1 MDGGGM
7 SAGADRPWWET
18 LFERDWYDL
27 FAKGGPSYPDE
38 DGAYAARDDAE
49 AAFIERALDL
59 PQAGDILD
67 LCCGFG
73 RHSVRLAQRGHRVTG
88 VDLSAYNLAIAAENA
103 AELGVAVDWREA
115 DMRDTGLP
123 GTSMDAVINIFS
135 AFGYFDDAGN
145 QRVLDEVARVLRP
158 GGRFLIDL
166 INRDSLMRRFEPH
179 SWAQRHDGSILLQ
192 RREFDAATGSNGM
205 HWEVIGA
212 NGERTVRSFA
222 VRVYTLQELALR
234 MAQAGLEVEDAWGG
248 LDGTEL
254 TMDSHRLVALA
265 RAG

>member
-1 MDGGGM
+1 MGER
-7 SAGADRPWWET
+7 AEAEHPWYET

-38 DGAYAARDDAE
+38 DGAYARRDDAE
-49 AAFIERALDL
+49 AAFIERALAL
-59 PQAGDILD
+59 PAAGDILD

-88 VDLSAYNLAIAAENA
+88 VDLSAYNLTLAAENA
-103 AELGVAVDWREA
+103 AELGVEVNWREA

-123 GTSMDAVINIFS
+123 GASQDAVINIFS
-135 AFGYFDDAGN
+135 AFGYFDDEGN

-166 INRDSLMRRFEPH
+166 INRDSLMRRFEPR
-179 SWAQRHDGSILLQ
+179 SWARRHDGSVLLQ
-192 RREFDAATGSNGM
+192 QHEFDTASGTVAT

-212 NGERTVRSFA
+212 NGERTARSFT
-222 VRVYTLQELALR
+222 VRVYTPQELAPR
-234 MAQAGLEVEDAWGG
+234 MALAGLEVEDAWGG
-248 LDGTEL
+248 LDGSAL
-254 TMDSHRLVALA
+254 TMDSHRLVVLA

>member
-1 MDGGGM
+1 MD
-7 SAGADRPWWET
+7 AEAERPWYET

-38 DGAYAARDDAE
+38 DGAYARRDDAE
-49 AAFIERALDL
+49 AAFIERALGL
-59 PQAGDILD
+59 PAAGDILD

-88 VDLSAYNLAIAAENA
+88 VDLSAYNLALAAESA

-123 GTSMDAVINIFS
+123 GASHDAVINIFS
-135 AFGYFDDAGN
+135 AFGYFDDEGN

-166 INRDSLMRRFEPH
+166 INRDSLMRRFEP
-179 SWAQRHDGSILLQ
+179 
-192 RREFDAATGSNGM
+192 
-205 HWEVIGA
+205 
-212 NGERTVRSFA
+212 RS
-222 VRVYTLQELALR
+222 
-234 MAQAGLEVEDAWGG
+234 
-248 LDGTEL
+248 
-254 TMDSHRLVALA
+254 
-265 RAG
+265 

>member
-1 MDGGGM
+1 M
-7 SAGADRPWWET
+7 SESAEAERPWYET

-38 DGAYAARDDAE
+38 DGAQARRDDAE
-49 AAFIERALDL
+49 AAFIERALAL
-59 PQAGDILD
+59 PATGDILD

-73 RHSVRLAQRGHRVTG
+73 RHAVRLAQRGHRVTG
-88 VDLSAYNLAIAAENA
+88 VDLSAYNLAIAAKNA

-123 GTSMDAVINIFS
+123 GASMDAVINIFS

-145 QRVLDEVARVLRP
+145 QRALDEVARVLRP

-166 INRDSLMRRFEPH
+166 INRDSLMRRFEPR
-179 SWAQRHDGSILLQ
+179 SWARRHDGSLLLT
-192 RREFDAATGSNGM
+192 RREFDTATGTIAT

-212 NGERTVRSFA
+212 NGERTSRSFA
-222 VRVYTLQELALR
+222 VRVYTPQEMTLR
-234 MAQAGLEVEDAWGG
+234 MAQAGLEVEDVWGG
-248 LDGTEL
+248 LDGSAL
-254 TMDSHRLVALA
+254 SMDSRRLVALA